1 MRPAP
6 AGHGFG
12 RPPRSLALWRDGI
25 PPAPTSRLAQRHRRP
40 GHPPNML
47 AKIKP
52 YLMTIVVTIIVLE
65 VWPRIR
71 SKIMPA

>member
-1 MRPAP
+1 VRPAP

-12 RPPRSLALWRDGI
+12 RPPRPLARWRDGI

-40 GHPPNML
+40 GHPPHML